1 MNRKN
6 KTAISA
12 VAKSFVYVAV
22 LRDTALNTSGVIE
35 LNPERDPD
43 KKCIRVGRMSG
54 LRHAGQIFRKCRFK
68 SKRSILKGFTTEYES
83 DGIRSKL
90 EVGLKLERALIQQ
103 LRHEGWTVVNKPPRL
118 DCFVYVI
125 ELDPSVRKHRD
136 VRRNN
141 PDARSSMECFYVG
154 QTRRSPEE
162 RLQEHHTGFGQKKGG
177 RHLKGKCVK
186 LRPDLY
192 KFYNP
197 MPLLESLELERD
209 LAEDLRVKGHTILGG
224 H

>member
-1 MNRKN
+1 MP
-6 KTAISA
+6 A
-12 VAKSFVYVAV
+12 VTKSFIYVAV
-22 LRDTALNTSGVIE
+22 LRDTALNTPGVIK

-43 KKCIRVGRMSG
+43 KKCIRVGRISG
-54 LRHAGQIFRKCRFK
+54 IKHPGQIFRKCHYK
-68 SKRSILKGFTTEYES
+68 DKRTILKGYTTEYES
-83 DGIRSKL
+83 DGVSSKL
-90 EVGLKLERALIQQ
+90 EVGLRLERALIQQ
-103 LRHEGWTVVNKPPRL
+103 LRHEGWTVSNKLPKL
-118 DCFVYVI
+118 NSSVYVI

-141 PDARSSMECFYVG
+141 PEARSSKECLYVG

-162 RLQEHHTGFGQKKGG
+162 RFQEHHTGFGQKKGG
-177 RHLKGKCVK
+177 RHLRGKCVK

-192 KFYNP
+192 EFYNP

-209 LAEDLRVKGHTILGG
+209 LAEDLRAKGYTILGG